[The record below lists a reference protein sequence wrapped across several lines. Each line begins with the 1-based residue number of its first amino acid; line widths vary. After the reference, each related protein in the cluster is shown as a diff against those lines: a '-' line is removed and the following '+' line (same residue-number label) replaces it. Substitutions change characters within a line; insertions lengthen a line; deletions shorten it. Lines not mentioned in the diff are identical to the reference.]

1 MKKIMDRTKKV
12 LIGCVAAFAIYSLA
26 GFFLVPYLV
35 KTVVADKLTEALHR
49 KASFEKVNFN
59 PYSFSLK
66 IYGFKLLEPAGGE
79 VFASFGELTVNLQGR
94 SLIKGGL
101 TVKELI
107 LDKFHLRAV
116 HNKDLSYNFTDLIPR
131 QKFAAEPEK
140 EPLKFSFNNIRVTSG
155 SVAFIDMPKDKTHA
169 VTDINASIPFISSI
183 PSEVEIFVKP
193 SFSAK
198 VNGAPF
204 EFKGESKPFA
214 DSSETSL
221 DIDFKGLVI
230 PEYLAYSPVP
240 LKFRMP
246 SGTLSAGLALSYV
259 QFRDKGPEL
268 TLKGLMKF
276 RGLVFQEADSSG
288 IARFP
293 AIDVD
298 IAYVNA
304 FARNARISSIVL
316 DKPDISIVRKKDGA
330 INAMALVP
338 SSGSPAQ
345 EEEPAVEEK
354 PEEKKEG
361 QPFTVELDSLGVRKA
376 RLSFADL
383 SRKPAFSIALE
394 PIDIS
399 LKGFTTASGKKA
411 DLFFD
416 YKNPSG
422 EAITARGAV
431 SINPVEADV
440 DLNVDSLDIKPVQ
453 PYIDDA
459 VRVAVTNGRASAK
472 GTLSAGYADK
482 LLRLSFK
489 GGASLNGF
497 STIDKIHREELA
509 GWNSLSI
516 DGIEFDLSPRRVVVK
531 SIVLSDFYANIT
543 RGKDGKINLLEA
555 VTMPGAK
562 GAGAK
567 AQAADKNATYMRV
580 DSVFLKGGKVA
591 FRDSFIEPAFALGLD
606 SLSGRVKGLFLD
618 GSSLADL
625 SLAGKIDKYA
635 PFEVTGKVNP
645 KKDELLVDM
654 RVQLNGYDLSS
665 MTPYSGRYIG
675 YRIDKG
681 KIFLDLGYLIDKR
694 KLDARNDVLIDQ
706 ITLGE
711 RVESPQATSLPVRFA
726 ISLLKDRRGQIK
738 LDVPLSGSLD
748 DPEFSVAA
756 IVVQIIFNLIEK
768 AVTAPFALLGSIFGG
783 GADLGFVEFDPGSSV
798 LTDAAKGKLDALI
811 NALFERPGLKLDI
824 NGFTADEDRAALG
837 ERKFMRALKMEK
849 LGETGKGGAAAS
861 VDAVVINK
869 GEFEKY
875 LFIAYKEADFPK
887 EKNFIGLTKRLP
899 APELERLLRAHLAA
913 TDDDFRALA
922 ADRSNAVK
930 DYILATGKVEPARV
944 FVRWPKSLKPD
955 KKEGALESRVEF
967 KLE

>member
-1 MKKIMDRTKKV
+1 MKKIMDRTKKL

-35 KTVVADKLTEALHR
+35 KTVVAGKLTEALHR
-49 KASFEKVNFN
+49 NASFEKVYFN
-59 PYSFSLK
+59 PYSFSLRVL
-66 IYGFKLLEPAGGE
+66 GFKLMEPAADE

-107 LDKFHLRAV
+107 LDKFYLRAV

-131 QKFAAEPEK
+131 QKSASEPEK
-140 EPLKFSFNNIRVTSG
+140 EPLKFSFNNIRVTNG
-155 SVAFIDMPKDKTHA
+155 SVAFIDLPKNKTHA
-169 VTDINASIPFISSI
+169 ITDINASIPFISSI

-193 SFSAK
+193 SFGAT

-221 DIDFKGLVI
+221 DIDFKGLNI

-240 LKFRMP
+240 LKFSMP
-246 SGTLSAGLALSYV
+246 SGTLSADLALSYV

-276 RGLVFQEADSSG
+276 RGLEFQEADSSG

-304 FARNARISSIVL
+304 FARNAKISSIVL
-316 DKPDISIVRKKDGA
+316 DRPVISIVRKKDGT

-338 SSGSPAQ
+338 SSGSPEQPQA
-345 EEEPAVEEK
+345 PAVEEK

-361 QPFTVELDSLGVRKA
+361 QQFTVEVDSLGSKKA

-411 DLFFD
+411 DLTFD

-422 EAITARGAV
+422 EAITAKGSV
-431 SINPVEADV
+431 SINPIEADV
-440 DLNVDSLDIKPVQ
+440 DLNVDSFDIRPVQ

-459 VRVAVTNGRASAK
+459 VRIAVTKGRAAAK

-482 LLRLSFK
+482 LLRLSYR

-497 STIDKIHREELA
+497 STIDKVHREELA
-509 GWNSLSI
+509 GWSSLAI
-516 DGIEFDLSPRRVVVK
+516 DGIEFDLSPRLVVVK
-531 SIVLSDFYANIT
+531 SIVLSDFYTNIT
-543 RGKDGKINLLEA
+543 RGRDGKINLLEA

-562 GAGAK
+562 GTGAK
-567 AQAADKNATYMRV
+567 GQQPSDKGATYMRI
-580 DSVFLKGGKVA
+580 DSVSLKGGKVA

-606 SLSGRVKGLFLD
+606 GLSGRVKGLFLD
-618 GSSLADL
+618 GSKLADL
-625 SLAGKIDKYA
+625 NLAGKIDKYA
-635 PFEVTGKVNP
+635 PFEVTGKINP

-654 RVQLNGYDLSS
+654 RVQLSGYDLSS

-711 RVESPQATSLPVRFA
+711 RVESPQATSLPVSFA

-748 DPEFSVAA
+748 DPEFSVAHRRA
-756 IVVQIIFNLIEK
+756 DNLQ
-768 AVTAPFALLGSIFGG
+768 P
-783 GADLGFVEFDPGSSV
+783 
-798 LTDAAKGKLDALI
+798 
-811 NALFERPGLKLDI
+811 
-824 NGFTADEDRAALG
+824 
-837 ERKFMRALKMEK
+837 
-849 LGETGKGGAAAS
+849 
-861 VDAVVINK
+861 
-869 GEFEKY
+869 
-875 LFIAYKEADFPK
+875 
-887 EKNFIGLTKRLP
+887 
-899 APELERLLRAHLAA
+899 H
-913 TDDDFRALA
+913 
-922 ADRSNAVK
+922 
-930 DYILATGKVEPARV
+930 
-944 FVRWPKSLKPD
+944 
-955 KKEGALESRVEF
+955 
-967 KLE
+967 